1 MAGEVWVAN
10 MKGANVQIIDTNS
23 NKDENKLAVV
33 SAVDLSL
40 TIKIDTDGETHGV
53 AYREN

>member
-23 NKDENKLAVV
+23 NKVLKTISTGGGAHNVTFSPDGKLA
-33 SAVDLSL
+33 
-40 TIKIDTDGETHGV
+40 
-53 AYREN
+53 